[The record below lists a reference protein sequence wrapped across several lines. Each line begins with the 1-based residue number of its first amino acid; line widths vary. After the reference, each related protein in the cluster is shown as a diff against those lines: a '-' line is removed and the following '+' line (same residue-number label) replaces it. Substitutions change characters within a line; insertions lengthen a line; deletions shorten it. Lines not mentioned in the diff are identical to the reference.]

1 MSMSA
6 ADLQE
11 RFLALLEEHRRI
23 LYKVARAYGRT
34 AADQEDL
41 VQEMAVQAW
50 KSFRRYDDR
59 WRFSTWLY
67 RVALNVAIS
76 FRRREHTRALHVAPD
91 GEELLTRVGQADPE
105 PAEDVAL
112 LYRFIGQLDP
122 LNRALLLLYLDGQSQ
137 AEIGEVLGISPTNVS
152 TRVGRLKER
161 LREDFRAVGN
171 LH

>member
-1 MSMSA
+1 MDAS
-6 ADLQE
+6 DRQQ
-11 RFLALLEEHRRI
+11 RFLALLEEHRRL

-34 AADQEDL
+34 AADREDL

-50 KSFRRYDDR
+50 KSFGHYDGR

-76 FRRREHTRALHVAPD
+76 FQRREATRARHVAPGGD
-91 GEELLTRVGQADPE
+91 ALLEGLGQADPE

-112 LYRFIGQLDP
+112 LYQCIDRLDA
-122 LNRALLLLYLDGQSQ
+122 LNRALVLLYLDGQSH
-137 AEIGEVLGISPTNVS
+137 AEIGEVLGISANNVS

-161 LREDFRAVGN
+161 LRADFRDVGT
-171 LH
+171 LQ